1 MKSLRLRSGRIT
13 VLIPARRA
21 PRTFSLT
28 PPIGSTLPLS
38 VTSPVIASRGRTGL
52 ALATAF
58 VYYPASASVRLPIA
72 GSATTTLDSK
82 VYANSLLAIYQT
94 PLEVLGGNYAFG
106 GAFAGIWMDLN
117 GTVVTAS
124 GTRAASESASGIADV
139 FLYPLMVGWTALGG
153 DLKYDVRL
161 RIYVPLGKYEAGSLA
176 NPGRNYWTFEPMLG
190 VSFLSSQIGLEASAF
205 TGLDFNTKN
214 TATDYRSGEQ
224 FHIDATLAEH
234 LPLLSGLVGM
244 GATAFYYQQITGDTG
259 SGATLGDFKART
271 LGVGPVASYA
281 RKIGGAD
288 CALEVKWLPELEV
301 KNRIKGNE
309 FWIKVRAMF

>member
-1 MKSLRLRSGRIT
+1 MDRTARALPASLLLLAALRS
-13 VLIPARRA
+13 LPAQAEEGGSGHYA
-21 PRTFSLT
+21 P
-28 PPIGSTLPLS
+28 GA
-38 VTSPVIASRGRTGL
+38 IASFIDALPGRTGL

-205 TGLDFNTKN
+205 TGLDFNTGFDRPASTFRCCPASSAWARPRSTTSRLPATRARARPWAISRRERWVSARSRRTRGRSAAP
-214 TATDYRSGEQ
+214 TAPSR
-224 FHIDATLAEH
+224 
-234 LPLLSGLVGM
+234 
-244 GATAFYYQQITGDTG
+244 
-259 SGATLGDFKART
+259 
-271 LGVGPVASYA
+271 
-281 RKIGGAD
+281 
-288 CALEVKWLPELEV
+288 
-301 KNRIKGNE
+301 
-309 FWIKVRAMF
+309 